1 MSDLQRLLRTLRP
14 HRVSLALAAVS
25 LAGVSGATV
34 ALAALVRPLFD
45 RALAPGAAGPA
56 RWGLPLSLVALYLL
70 KGALSFAAVYLLSRT
85 AHCIIADI
93 RLQAFAALQRQGAES
108 LARHASGALVAR
120 LTADAETLHI
130 TLSEHLTSLCR
141 DSLVVVGLM
150 AWIFYLNWR
159 LAVVSL
165 VVAPA
170 VIWPTVRI
178 GRRLR
183 RVARSSRE
191 RLADLAARVQES
203 IAGARVVR
211 AFGLQGRLEAD
222 FAAQNDRLTEERREA
237 ARWLALASPLME
249 LLGGVAAA
257 LVFVASAR
265 ALASGAMSG
274 GALLSFLTALFL
286 QYTPIKRLSHVHS
299 QVQQGLAAAGRLFEL
314 IDAPGEQATWRGA
327 ARLGRARG
335 EIEFRAVRVIRQ
347 GRAILDGVDLRV
359 RAGERVAIAGASG
372 AGKTTLLSL
381 LLGFVQADEGQVR
394 LDGVEVRDLALDD
407 LRSHISV
414 VAQETVLFAGTLADN
429 VRCAR
434 PLADDAAV
442 LDALRAAQLED
453 LLRLLPRGM
462 HTRLAEGGLPLSAGE
477 RQRVAV
483 ARALLKDAPVVLLD
497 EATSALDARTE
508 RRLQEALARLVR
520 GRTVLIVSHHREGM
534 RLTGRVVWLR
544 RGRIEEGAAV
554 ESLRVRRAPLAP
566 SQAAPRRA
574 VGGSLA

>member
-1 MSDLQRLLRTLRP
+1 LQ
-14 HRVSLALAAVS
+14 
-25 LAGVSGATV
+25 
-34 ALAALVRPLFD
+34 D
-45 RALAPGAAGPA
+45 
-56 RWGLPLSLVALYLL
+56 
-70 KGALSFAAVYLLSRT
+70 
-85 AHCIIADI
+85 
-93 RLQAFAALQRQGAES
+93 
-108 LARHASGALVAR
+108 
-120 LTADAETLHI
+120 
-130 TLSEHLTSLCR
+130 
-141 DSLVVVGLM
+141 
-150 AWIFYLNWR
+150 
-159 LAVVSL
+159 
-165 VVAPA
+165 
-170 VIWPTVRI
+170 
-178 GRRLR
+178 
-183 RVARSSRE
+183 
-191 RLADLAARVQES
+191 
-203 IAGARVVR
+203 
-211 AFGLQGRLEAD
+211 RLEAD

-347 GRAILDGVDLRV
+347 GRPILDGVDLRV

-394 LDGVEVRDLALDD
+394 LDGVEVRDLALDN

-453 LLRLLPRGM
+453 LLRLLPLDM

-534 RLTGRVVWLR
+534 RLAGRVVWLR

-554 ESLRVRRAPLAP
+554 EPLRVRRALPAP
-566 SQAAPRRA
+566 SQAAPPRA
-574 VGGSLA
+574 AGGSPA